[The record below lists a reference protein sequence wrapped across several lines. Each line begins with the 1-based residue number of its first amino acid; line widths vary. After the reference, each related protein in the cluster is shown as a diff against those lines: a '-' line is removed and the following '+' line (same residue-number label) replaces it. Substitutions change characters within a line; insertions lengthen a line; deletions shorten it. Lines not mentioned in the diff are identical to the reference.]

1 MNGLRTIVFSL
12 LSLALAAFAAPGF
25 AQNKTFTLGATG
37 SINAGTSKT
46 VSITF
51 KNADTGNSSF
61 NSVTITGT
69 PGAVKI
75 TGASTSSAKKGTP
88 SAFGSNSL
96 TITDLSPTKVGA
108 TLTVTL
114 TVSAN
119 AGDCA
124 NGTIYWSGGAWT
136 GSPSTP
142 SNPFTQAN
150 TDVKTTVNAAVCSVS
165 TNVPKDAYVNQVVS
179 TLALTPPAVPTPTA
193 LRVTVVRNG
202 AAAADGTTVTLA
214 SLCTSGSFTSSSLS
228 ATTQS
233 GVAEFGSLKSSTT
246 GTGCQLTATVA
257 GVGSSVP
264 TAAFDVVGKLV
275 FAPLPTSVVTGTP
288 STQDIV
294 VKFVD
299 VNGTPIPGFA
309 GTVDLGVV
317 VAPGSTCTLPV
328 PTNVTAV
335 NGVAT
340 FASLTFGGSP
350 GPCTVK
356 VFATIDDKYYEQ
368 TSSSFGVQAKSGLD
382 CDPNTMP
389 NPATVNAAAL
399 FKASDPV
406 GALSHDS
413 GFAEGVRGPN
423 KSGVCVPVN
432 WTWTNNIRGTSPS
445 VDQLLRTVPEGG
457 VSFVWDLASQPRA
470 TFLYTVTWK
479 SEWVDSITGLPVG
492 ITKRCADTACTKAN
506 RVPVKTCLDTELV
519 ATSMPGGEKACTV
532 REVRTTLHSA
542 DLDYCDGTPPAG
554 PYPACIQVSTT
565 FIDFDDPVLIRD

>member
-150 TDVKTTVNAAVCSVS
+150 TDVKTIVNAASCTVS

-202 AAAADGTTVTLA
+202 AAAADGWHDCHAGEPVHQWQLHVVEPVGYDAIRSRGIRLA
-214 SLCTSGSFTSSSLS
+214 E
-228 ATTQS
+228 
-233 GVAEFGSLKSSTT
+233 EF
-246 GTGCQLTATVA
+246 
-257 GVGSSVP
+257 
-264 TAAFDVVGKLV
+264 DHRDR
-275 FAPLPTSVVTGTP
+275 LPTHC
-288 STQDIV
+288 
-294 VKFVD
+294 
-299 VNGTPIPGFA
+299 NGRG
-309 GTVDLGVV
+309 
-317 VAPGSTCTLPV
+317 C
-328 PTNVTAV
+328 
-335 NGVAT
+335 
-340 FASLTFGGSP
+340 
-350 GPCTVK
+350 
-356 VFATIDDKYYEQ
+356 
-368 TSSSFGVQAKSGLD
+368 GL
-382 CDPNTMP
+382 
-389 NPATVNAAAL
+389 
-399 FKASDPV
+399 V
-406 GALSHDS
+406 GA
-413 GFAEGVRGPN
+413 
-423 KSGVCVPVN
+423 
-432 WTWTNNIRGTSPS
+432 
-445 VDQLLRTVPEGG
+445 
-457 VSFVWDLASQPRA
+457 
-470 TFLYTVTWK
+470 
-479 SEWVDSITGLPVG
+479 
-492 ITKRCADTACTKAN
+492 
-506 RVPVKTCLDTELV
+506 
-519 ATSMPGGEKACTV
+519 
-532 REVRTTLHSA
+532 
-542 DLDYCDGTPPAG
+542 DGR
-554 PYPACIQVSTT
+554 I
-565 FIDFDDPVLIRD
+565 

>member
-1 MNGLRTIVFSL
+1 M
-12 LSLALAAFAAPGF
+12 
-25 AQNKTFTLGATG
+25 
-37 SINAGTSKT
+37 
-46 VSITF
+46 SITF

-69 PGAVKI
+69 PGAVTI

-179 TLALTPPAVPTPTA
+179 TQALTAPAVPTPTA

-299 VNGTPIPGFA
+299 VNGTPIPGFE
-309 GTVDLGVV
+309 GRVDLGVV
-317 VAPGSTCTLPV
+317 VAPGSTLYAAGPNQRDRGEWRCDLRIAHLRRQP
-328 PTNVTAV
+328 
-335 NGVAT
+335 
-340 FASLTFGGSP
+340 GSMH
-350 GPCTVK
+350 GQGFCHDRRQVLRADIL
-356 VFATIDDKYYEQ
+356 VVRRAGQEW
-368 TSSSFGVQAKSGLD
+368 SGL
-382 CDPNTMP
+382 
-389 NPATVNAAAL
+389 
-399 FKASDPV
+399 
-406 GALSHDS
+406 
-413 GFAEGVRGPN
+413 
-423 KSGVCVPVN
+423 
-432 WTWTNNIRGTSPS
+432 
-445 VDQLLRTVPEGG
+445 
-457 VSFVWDLASQPRA
+457 
-470 TFLYTVTWK
+470 
-479 SEWVDSITGLPVG
+479 
-492 ITKRCADTACTKAN
+492 
-506 RVPVKTCLDTELV
+506 
-519 ATSMPGGEKACTV
+519 
-532 REVRTTLHSA
+532 
-542 DLDYCDGTPPAG
+542 
-554 PYPACIQVSTT
+554 
-565 FIDFDDPVLIRD
+565 